1 VNPFNGFV
9 PPGIT
14 QNKKQ
19 KERKRK
25 MKLYSKEIHWCE
37 SDDRYVVIVKV
48 NDDEIIG
55 LNYQQ
60 GRDVSLEELN
70 ELPIDEELTDFFLSI
85 WGYLTGDDELDTIN
99 QAIWAHLNYLDRQHE
114 RSVK

>member
-1 VNPFNGFV
+1 
-9 PPGIT
+9 
-14 QNKKQ
+14 
-19 KERKRK
+19 

-85 WGYLTGDDELDTIN
+85 WGFLTGDDELDTIN
-99 QAIWAHLNYLDRQHE
+99 QAIWSHLNYLDRQHE